1 MYTCEYINANI
12 LNNLMKVF
20 VTTQPPL
27 GVCVCVRAYVCACVC
42 VCVCVRAC
50 VYVMGEAGPRG
61 HVDSHRWW
69 PELQMEVG
77 VGGLGGLGPLPLTGA
92 PSVGGRGVNLGGD
105 PSGDVEASSAG

>member
-1 MYTCEYINANI
+1 MRA
-12 LNNLMKVF
+12 
-20 VTTQPPL
+20 
-27 GVCVCVRAYVCACVC
+27 CVYVMGEAGLRGHVDSHRWCVC
-42 VCVCVRAC
+42 VCACAC